1 MLAFTPSFITLG
13 VLLISFVASQ
23 TSPSSTTDS
32 DRLNFTNGFYSE
44 TIENSNSTIMSSTMS
59 YANTNGTTTPWTAQE
74 GNKSEG
80 TSYETTPAP
89 MTTSYIYSTKMKE
102 NQKDKNTTTAKP
114 YTTKR
119 YDSTAIIILV
129 LIIVVAIGFGIACY
143 ISKRRGRRYAVDFST
158 RADEANI
165 PLSTGEPV
173 SANDSAP
180 HNGLQT
186 FESGDKRSKE
196 EEKEE
201 AAAKTV
207 EEDEPKD
214 DLQNKAEDAEPVKSD
229 EPDQQISHGT
239 AEASP
244 KNENNS
250 NNADVMERKGRM
262 SDTHGT
268 VKSNAVTLS
277 WWSALCVPM
286 IPGAKLSGALCPWQD
301 HPCQTGPRWGTGQST
316 APKTPMM
323 RKIIGSRFPLSRR
336 GSLGPPSGARRG
348 GGARRRAPGGRTCT
362 HGARPGTSR
371 KGNVGPPS
379 HGPTTCRRG
388 HRGRVHC
395 ELGSDRRQGPW
406 RCDPRLQKLALG
418 TWNVTSLAGKEPELV
433 CEVENFRL
441 DIVGF
446 ASTHSL
452 GSGTSPLKRGWTL
465 SHSGVAKYCPLARRP
480 YIGVH
485 PSGREGSLPPPLG
498 GGTGPGCCLCLC
510 MSWTLG

>member
-207 EEDEPKD
+207 EEDEPKAEAESASPPAD

-268 VKSNAVTLS
+268 VKSNDFKSPAIFWEISL
-277 WWSALCVPM
+277 
-286 IPGAKLSGALCPWQD
+286 D
-301 HPCQTGPRWGTGQST
+301 GQ
-316 APKTPMM
+316 
-323 RKIIGSRFPLSRR
+323 
-336 GSLGPPSGARRG
+336 
-348 GGARRRAPGGRTCT
+348 
-362 HGARPGTSR
+362 
-371 KGNVGPPS
+371 V
-379 HGPTTCRRG
+379 
-388 HRGRVHC
+388 
-395 ELGSDRRQGPW
+395 
-406 RCDPRLQKLALG
+406 
-418 TWNVTSLAGKEPELV
+418 
-433 CEVENFRL
+433 
-441 DIVGF
+441 
-446 ASTHSL
+446 
-452 GSGTSPLKRGWTL
+452 
-465 SHSGVAKYCPLARRP
+465 
-480 YIGVH
+480 
-485 PSGREGSLPPPLG
+485 
-498 GGTGPGCCLCLC
+498 
-510 MSWTLG
+510 